1 MSPLASQAVPSPRAD
16 AAAEAPLSAVPRVG
30 VGAGIL
36 AVAVPFLFLHES
48 YQPNLSLEAGDIDAS
63 LADAAILAIVV
74 AAIVVGRHEGFGPL
88 VPSKRLLVA
97 VAALCAL
104 CLAWV
109 FLPVLRDQPYEWR
122 TKLVAAAGFAEYALL
137 VPALPLLL
145 RNHRERRLFVTV
157 LVAISVAATAW
168 AILQFAGLVDELRG
182 RRPAQREPSF
192 VGSRD
197 FSGPLG
203 VRPGGRPDGDGHPR
217 TARRASVGDRCGY
230 RRGLGTALAG
240 AMTGVLGLW
249 LAAGLLAAVGVVRYG
264 AGKRQLLA
272 LLAIVLAVGAGAA
285 ATRGDAIEGF
295 AEFLGINKV
304 DTPGQVESY
313 AQRTLLGYIGLRIFL
328 DHPLIGSGF
337 QASNDEFAFGPHLD
351 AARDRF
357 PGQPAIAFPSPE
369 HPWGVQ
375 NLPIAA
381 LADFGVVGLA
391 LFLVVFGLGLQL
403 GLRRTPTTIQLLGA
417 CWILV
422 VAGVWNGLGV
432 VPAIPLAA
440 LTWLGCGLAALD
452 D

>member
-1 MSPLASQAVPSPRAD
+1 LASQAVPSPRAD
-16 AAAEAPLSAVPRVG
+16 AAAEAPLSAVPRLGVG
-30 VGAGIL
+30 VGIL

-48 YQPNLSLEAGDIDAS
+48 YQPNLSLAAGGTTIDAS
-63 LADAAILAIVV
+63 LADAAILAIVL
-74 AAIVVGRHEGFGPL
+74 AAIVAGRREGFGPL
-88 VPSKRLLVA
+88 VPSKRLLAA
-97 VAALCAL
+97 VAALCVL

-109 FLPVLRDQPYEWR
+109 FLPVLRDDPYEWR

-145 RNHRERRLFVTV
+145 RTQRERRLFVTV
-157 LVAISVAATAW
+157 LVATSVAATAW
-168 AILQFAGLVDELRG
+168 AILQFAGVVDELRG

-192 VGSRD
+192 VGTHD
-197 FSGPLG
+197 FSALSACVLAVALMALVTRERLVGRG
-203 VRPGGRPDGDGHPR
+203 WVIAAGIAGGI
-217 TARRASVGDRCGY
+217 
-230 RRGLGTALAG
+230 GTALAG

-249 LAAGLLAAVGVVRYG
+249 LAAGLLAAVGVTRYG

-272 LLAIVLAVGAGAA
+272 LFAIVLTVGAGAA

-337 QASNDEFAFGPHLD
+337 QASNDEFAFGPHLE

-357 PGQPAIAFPSPE
+357 PGQPEVAFPSPE

-422 VAGVWNGLGV
+422 VGGVWNGLGV

-440 LTWLGCGLAALD
+440 LTWLGFGLAALD
-452 D
+452 E